1 MEHSIFDLQ
10 SPESPLRGIFF
21 GEQKTSQGS
30 VPPAA
35 ASTTTG
41 QVGSEQSTKTAA
53 RSNPQVQTFSL
64 TLSYK
69 RTGSFAGYDMSF
81 QCMSS
86 GANAC

>member
-1 MEHSIFDLQ
+1 MFDLQ
-10 SPESPLRGIFF
+10 LSESPLRGVFS

-53 RSNPQVQTFSL
+53 RSNPQVQTFST
-64 TLSYK
+64 TLPTAPGFLLVTICLFK
-69 RTGSFAGYDMSF
+69 
-81 QCMSS
+81 CMLSS
-86 GANAC
+86 VMR